1 MKFEIK
7 QGWERASRQLVC
19 HLRVQTKET
28 NVSIKMSEDGTLRI
42 RTFDRNTE
50 EVLMDKEMTI
60 GKFMEEDGDEQAA

>member
-1 MKFEIK
+1 
-7 QGWERASRQLVC
+7 
-19 HLRVQTKET
+19 VQTKET